1 MAADILSM
9 TQREAHDYRIEL
21 LNALYVNPGSEFETH
36 GKEGEEDR
44 ELYKAQL
51 EAVDIYLK
59 TFPVQI

>member
-1 MAADILSM
+1 MAADISNM
-9 TQREAHDYRIEL
+9 TQRQAHDYRIEL

-44 ELYKAQL
+44 KLYKSL
-51 EAVDIYLK
+51 LVTVDAHLK